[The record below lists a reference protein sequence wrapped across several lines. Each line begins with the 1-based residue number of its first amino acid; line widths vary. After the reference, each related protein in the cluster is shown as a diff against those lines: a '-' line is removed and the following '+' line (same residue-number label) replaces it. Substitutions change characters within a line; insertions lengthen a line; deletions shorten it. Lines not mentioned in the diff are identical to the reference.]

1 MCMITAT
8 KSKCVEMKS
17 AMKMSS
23 LVVIIGY
30 ILFSSILWISN
41 LRSNGDNVIT
51 EQHHAHRKLWKIH
64 GIDVNDP
71 HTTGLRKQVPE
82 PPQISDALDDLPVTM
97 SISLLDLLSNFKDAS
112 EPFEQS
118 DIPMFWHIPKVMI

>member
-1 MCMITAT
+1 MMTAT

-17 AMKMSS
+17 VMKIS
-23 LVVIIGY
+23 LVVAIIGY
-30 ILFSSILWISN
+30 ILFSSILWISS

-71 HTTGLRKQVPE
+71 HTTGLRQQVPE
-82 PPQISDALDDLPVTM
+82 PPQISDALDDVPVTM
-97 SISLLDLLSNFKDAS
+97 SLSLLDLLSNFKDAS
-112 EPFEQS
+112 EQFEQS